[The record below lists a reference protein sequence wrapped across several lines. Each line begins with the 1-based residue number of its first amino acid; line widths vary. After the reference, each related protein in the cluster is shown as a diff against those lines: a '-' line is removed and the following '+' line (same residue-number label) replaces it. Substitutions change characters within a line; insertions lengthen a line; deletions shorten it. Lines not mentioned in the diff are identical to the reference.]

1 MVLILSQNDYSNL
14 GHLWGKS
21 LRSIGVECVDL
32 VIQPH
37 RFYPEQSEVAAI
49 GRMVEMCIKAE
60 VVIVMHTSDYI
71 YNHVQYCGKK
81 IIVAHTGTRYREN
94 HIAFNEKFKGIR
106 SISDQS
112 EFSVLGNHEYIVA
125 PVELESAP
133 LYREGKFKVGHYPS
147 HPVVK
152 GTDEIIQM
160 LRSMQDRFNWMH
172 STAPVPHTQQL
183 KRMAACDIYIEL
195 FKPEL
200 NGRPYGCFG
209 VTALEAAAMGNIV
222 VTNNLYPDVYTM
234 SYGTCP
240 FIIANTADEFVNAVD
255 KLLRT
260 NPFTFKKMQCET
272 IEIMKENHSY
282 ESTGNKIAKFV
293 YE

>member
-1 MVLILSQNDYSNL
+1 MILILSQNDYSNL
-14 GHLWGKS
+14 GHLWAKS
-21 LRSIGVECVDL
+21 LRSIGAECVDL
-32 VIQPH
+32 VIQSH

-49 GRMVEMCIKAE
+49 GRMIEMCIRAE
-60 VVIVMHTSDYI
+60 VVIIMHTSDFI
-71 YNHVQYCGKK
+71 YNHVRYCGKK

-94 HIAFNEKFKGIR
+94 HIAFNEKFKGIK

-125 PVELESAP
+125 PVELDAAP
-133 LYREGKFKVGHYPS
+133 FYRTGKLKIGHYPS

-152 GTDEIIQM
+152 GTAEIIQM
-160 LRSMQDRFNWMH
+160 LHPMQNKFKWMH
-172 STAPVPHTQQL
+172 STAPVPHAQQL
-183 KRMAACDIYIEL
+183 KRMAGCDVYVEL

-209 VTALEAAAMGNIV
+209 VTALEAAAMGKIV

-234 SYGTCP
+234 SYGRCP
-240 FIIANTADEFVNAVD
+240 FLIANTSEEFIGAVD
-255 KLLRT
+255 YLLKMK
-260 NPFTFKKMQCET
+260 PFTFKKMQFET
-272 IEIMKENHSY
+272 FEIMKENHSF
-282 ESTGNKIAKFV
+282 EATGNKLAKFI